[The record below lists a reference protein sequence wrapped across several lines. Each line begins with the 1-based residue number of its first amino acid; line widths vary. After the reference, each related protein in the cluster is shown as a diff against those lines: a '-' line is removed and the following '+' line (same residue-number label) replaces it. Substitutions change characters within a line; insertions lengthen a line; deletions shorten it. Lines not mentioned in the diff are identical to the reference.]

1 MSAAKEQISV
11 YVMSS
16 GEGAS
21 TDEKILLL
29 AEKYLSEQNGGS
41 KTVTV
46 ARTELGKPYF
56 TDPEGLFVSVSHS
69 GDYFV
74 CALGSCPVG
83 VDVQTHSTHRR
94 ESEAEKTERLVN
106 IAKRFFHPRELPLL
120 QEDAV
125 SRFFALWTAKESY
138 VKLTGQ
144 GIDNSF
150 SQICPLPDNTE
161 VFLRDG
167 EVTRWSALGVLFEK
181 RQLTPQDTLCVCAEK
196 PFELTVYNMM

>member
-1 MSAAKEQISV
+1 MSSPKAQLRI
-11 YVMSS
+11 YVMSADDPA
-16 GEGAS
+16 G
-21 TDEKILLL
+21 TDKKIKLAVEKHLG
-29 AEKYLSEQNGGS
+29 K
-41 KTVTV
+41 KTDTEI
-46 ARTELGKPYF
+46 ARTGRGKPYF
-56 TDPEGLFVSVSHS
+56 TAPEDLFVSVSHS

-74 CALGSCPVG
+74 CALGSCPLG
-83 VDVQTHSTHRR
+83 VDVQTHIAHRK
-94 ESEAEKTERLVN
+94 ESGEEKIVRLKN

-120 QEDAV
+120 EEDTV

-138 VKLTGQ
+138 VKFTGQ
-144 GIDNSF
+144 GIDDSF

-196 PFELTVYNMM
+196 PFEPTVYNMM